1 MQKYKTKM
9 ETITIPISEY
19 KQMQKRIE
27 ELQMLLTLLQNE
39 AFMQQF
45 RLFMQLMMA
54 QQNMPNKSSMQDFL
68 LKGSIMTDEQHQ
80 EFIQK
85 RNHFNQWNQSV

>member
-1 MQKYKTKM
+1 M